1 MNKDKDHPT
10 PTEQH
15 GYNQPTA
22 TGGERPDSQQN
33 QPTTA
38 NETNR
43 SQ

>member
-1 MNKDKDHPT
+1 MNKDKNHPT

-22 TGGERPDSQQN
+22 TGGEHPGNQQD
-33 QPTTA
+33 QSATA

-43 SQ
+43 FQ